1 MPENSWTWG
10 IALFGYLL
18 GSFPTG
24 VVLSRMRFGID
35 VREMGSGNIG
45 ATNITRNFGWLA
57 GAFVLLM
64 DFLKAWAPLKLMQ
77 DYLPGVEWVICA
89 TGVAVVLGHCF
100 SIFLGFRGGKGV
112 ASSLGCLASVMP
124 FTALISAL
132 TYVLGLSVTRISA
145 IGSLMG
151 LAVAVGHASFYE
163 PVTAYRWMVW
173 LVAAVVVLRHRGNL
187 KRIAADVTKRH

>member
-1 MPENSWTWG
+1 MGNRP
-10 IALFGYLL
+10 FGYLL

-57 GAFVLLM
+57 GAFALLM

-100 SIFLGFRGGKGV
+100 SIFLGFRGG
-112 ASSLGCLASVMP
+112 
-124 FTALISAL
+124 
-132 TYVLGLSVTRISA
+132 R
-145 IGSLMG
+145 GSL
-151 LAVAVGHASFYE
+151 VA
-163 PVTAYRWMVW
+163 W
-173 LVAAVVVLRHRGNL
+173 VAWHRSCLLRRLFQHSL
-187 KRIAADVTKRH
+187 TC